1 MLFFFFCLKMAFAN
15 FVLIIQ
21 YPVDWWR
28 LRVNPASNNE
38 LLSIELSWVWEP
50 TYREGARWNSLGKRS
65 LCCVLGRDI
74 NRWSKPRG
82 YSEKYWFDH
91 QWVVPREGRSGGL
104 VLYWKDSI
112 NLKVEGS
119 GKNYIDAIIDKNT
132 ETEWRLT
139 SFYWEPE
146 TARRIEAWDIVR
158 NLNSRLDSPW
168 LCCGDFNEIIK

>member
-1 MLFFFFCLKMAFAN
+1 M
-15 FVLIIQ
+15 
-21 YPVDWWR
+21 
-28 LRVNPASNNE
+28 
-38 LLSIELSWVWEP
+38 
-50 TYREGARWNSLGKRS
+50 
-65 LCCVLGRDI
+65 
-74 NRWSKPRG
+74 
-82 YSEKYWFDH
+82 
-91 QWVVPREGRSGGL
+91 VPREGRSGGL

-168 LCCGDFNEIIK
+168 LCCGDFNEIIKQEEKMGGAIRPHSQMQLFKDVIDECGFMDLGFVG